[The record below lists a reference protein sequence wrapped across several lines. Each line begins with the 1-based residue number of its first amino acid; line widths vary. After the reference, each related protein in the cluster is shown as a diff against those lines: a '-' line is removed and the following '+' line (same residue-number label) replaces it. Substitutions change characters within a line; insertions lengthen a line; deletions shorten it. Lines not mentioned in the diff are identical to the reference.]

1 MKIHS
6 TAVISPKANIADDV
20 EVGPYAI
27 VDDHVTLAGGVK
39 VYAHA
44 YITGSAE
51 IGENTEVHM
60 GAVIGHVPQDWGF
73 KEEIQSTVRIGKNNL
88 IREYATIHR
97 GSKEGSA
104 TLIGDNN
111 FIMAHSHIAHDCRI
125 GNHVVL
131 ANGSLLAG
139 YVEIEDG
146 AFISGNVVV
155 HQFVRIGRLA
165 MIGGLSRIS
174 KDVPPFMLAKG
185 ESRIYTINIVG
196 LRRAGYTAEQREAI
210 RQSFKILYHSG
221 MNLSH
226 ALAFLKR
233 QSSSAESACIIEF
246 IESSKRGICGGVAG
260 KGGIEEDI
268 GEGLSDENP

>member
-1 MKIHS
+1 MKIHP
-6 TAVISPKANIADDV
+6 TAVISPKAKIADDV
-20 EVGPYAI
+20 EIGPYAI
-27 VDDHVTLAGGVK
+27 VDDHVTLARGVK

-73 KEEIQSTVRIGKNNL
+73 KKEIQSTVRVGKNNL

-125 GNHVVL
+125 GNRVVL

-139 YVEIEDG
+139 YAAIEDM
-146 AFISGNVVV
+146 AFVSGNVVV

-165 MIGGLSRIS
+165 IIGGLSRIS

-185 ESRIYTINIVG
+185 ESRIYAINVVG
-196 LRRAGYTAEQREAI
+196 LKRAGYSLEQREKIKQA
-210 RQSFKILYHSG
+210 FKILYRSK
-221 MNLSH
+221 MNLSQ
-226 ALAFLKR
+226 ALGVLKH
-233 QSSSAESACIIEF
+233 QTPSAEVEHILKF
-246 IESSKRGICGGVAG
+246 IESSKRGICGGAPGENEV
-260 KGGIEEDI
+260 ED
-268 GEGLSDENP
+268 ESS

>member
-1 MKIHS
+1 MKIHP
-6 TAVISPKANIADDV
+6 TAVISPKAKIADDV

-27 VDDHVTLAGGVK
+27 VDDHVTLAKGVK

-51 IGENTEVHM
+51 IGENTEIHM
-60 GAVIGHVPQDWGF
+60 GAVVGHVPQDWGF
-73 KEEIQSTVRIGKNNL
+73 KKEIQSTVRVGKNNL

-111 FIMAHSHIAHDCRI
+111 FIMAHSHVAHDCRI
-125 GNHVVL
+125 GNRVVL

-139 YVEIEDG
+139 YVEVEDS

-185 ESRIYTINIVG
+185 ESLVYAVNVIG
-196 LRRAGYTAEQREAI
+196 LRRAGYTSEQRERI

-221 MNLSH
+221 MSLPR
-226 ALAFLKR
+226 ALGFLKEHP
-233 QSSSAESACIIEF
+233 SSAETACIVEF
-246 IESSKRGICGGVAG
+246 IESSKRGICGAAPG
-260 KGGIEEDI
+260 KNEVEDDP
-268 GEGLSDENP
+268 S

>member
-1 MKIHS
+1 MKVHP
-6 TAVISPKANIADDV
+6 TAIISPKAKIADDV

-27 VDDHVTLAGGVK
+27 VDDYVTLAKGVK

-44 YITGSAE
+44 YITGFAK

-60 GAVIGHVPQDWGF
+60 GAVIGHAPQDWGF
-73 KEEIQSTVRIGKNNL
+73 KKEIQSTVRVGKNNL

-111 FIMAHSHIAHDCRI
+111 FIMAHSHVAHDCRI
-125 GNHVVL
+125 GNRIVL

-139 YVEIEDG
+139 YVEVEDS

-185 ESRIYTINIVG
+185 ESRIYAINAVG
-196 LRRAGYTAEQREAI
+196 LKRVGYSQEQREKI
-210 RQSFKILYHSG
+210 RQIFRILYRSK
-221 MNLSH
+221 MNLSQ
-226 ALAFLKR
+226 ALGVLKH
-233 QSSSAESACIIEF
+233 QTLSAEIECILKF
-246 IESSKRGICGGVAG
+246 IENSKRGICGGASG
-260 KGGIEEDI
+260 KNEIE
-268 GEGLSDENP
+268 DESN

>member
-1 MKIHS
+1 MAIHP
-6 TAVISPKANIADDV
+6 TAIVHPKAKIASGV

-27 VDDHVTLAGGVK
+27 VDDHVTLAKGVK

-51 IGENTEVHM
+51 IGENTEIHM

-73 KEEIQSTVRIGKNNL
+73 KKEIKSTVRVGKNNL

-97 GSKEGSA
+97 GSKEGST

-125 GNHVVL
+125 GNRVVL

-139 YVEIEDG
+139 YVEVGDG

-155 HQFVRIGRLA
+155 HQFVRIGQLT

-185 ESRIYTINIVG
+185 ESRVCAVNVTG
-196 LRRAGYTAEQREAI
+196 LRRAGYTSEQRERI
-210 RQSFKILYHSG
+210 RQDFKTLYYSG
-221 MNLSH
+221 MNLSR
-226 ALAFLKR
+226 ALVLLKE
-233 QSSSAESACIIEF
+233 QAPSAETACIVEF
-246 IESSKRGICGGVAG
+246 IESSRRGICGGVVG
-260 KGGIEEDI
+260 RGGWVLKDDA
-268 GEGLSDENP
+268 L